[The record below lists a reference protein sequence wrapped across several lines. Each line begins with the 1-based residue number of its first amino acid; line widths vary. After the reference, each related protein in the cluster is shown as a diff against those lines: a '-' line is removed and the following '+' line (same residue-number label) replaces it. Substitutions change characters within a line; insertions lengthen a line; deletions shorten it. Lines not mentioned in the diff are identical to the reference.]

1 MKKAFITGVAGQD
14 GAYLSR
20 FLLEKGYQ
28 VLGGVSSRN
37 EKSLWRLA
45 ELGVARHPN
54 FTVVRHDVTDFANT
68 IHVLQS
74 FEPDEIYNLA
84 AQSFVEESF
93 RQPLRTFESTAI
105 GPLILLESIKALGID
120 SKFYQASSSEMFGMT
135 QQSPQNEL
143 TPFYPRSPYGV
154 AKLSAHW
161 TTVNYRESYGIFGAS
176 GILFNHES
184 PLRGPEFVTRKITS
198 HFARWSM
205 GDRAVLRLGNLDA
218 QRDWGFSGDYVR
230 GMWQILQ
237 LEQPDTFVL
246 ATEKSTTVRDFVKI
260 AAQQVG
266 VSLEFEG
273 AGEQEIAKDTES
285 GEIVLEVSP
294 EFFRPAEVD
303 LLLGDS
309 AKARTTFGWS
319 AGTTLEQLAAMMVS
333 KEIDW
338 IKHK

>member
-1 MKKAFITGVAGQD
+1 
-14 GAYLSR
+14 
-20 FLLEKGYQ
+20 
-28 VLGGVSSRN
+28 
-37 EKSLWRLA
+37 
-45 ELGVARHPN
+45 
-54 FTVVRHDVTDFANT
+54 
-68 IHVLQS
+68 
-74 FEPDEIYNLA
+74 
-84 AQSFVEESF
+84 
-93 RQPLRTFESTAI
+93 
-105 GPLILLESIKALGID
+105 
-120 SKFYQASSSEMFGMT
+120 
-135 QQSPQNEL
+135 
-143 TPFYPRSPYGV
+143 
-154 AKLSAHW
+154 
-161 TTVNYRESYGIFGAS
+161 
-176 GILFNHES
+176 
-184 PLRGPEFVTRKITS
+184 
-198 HFARWSM
+198 
-205 GDRAVLRLGNLDA
+205 
-218 QRDWGFSGDYVR
+218 
-230 GMWQILQ
+230 MWQILQ

-309 AKARTTFGWS
+309 AKARTAFGWS